1 MMRFLVG
8 RVLQTVLSML
18 VVISIVFVLTR
29 LSGNPIHL
37 LLDVN
42 ATERD
47 QEILTRYLGLDQPLP
62 VQYAIYVKNLAR
74 GDLGQSIL
82 SRRPVAEHIWER
94 LPATVELGFVAMFL
108 SVLIGVPLGVYS
120 AVRRG
125 GIMDGAARV
134 FAVLGQSMPT
144 FWLGLMLILFFGVV
158 LGVLP
163 AGGRGGLLHLILP
176 AFTLGYFTSA
186 AILRLTRSAMLE
198 VLGSDY
204 IKFARL
210 KGLHEQVVL
219 WKHGLKNALL
229 PVVTFAVMLFVQF
242 LGGAVVTETVFAW
255 PGLGRLILE
264 SITTRDYPIVQAGVL
279 VLSALY
285 LTGNLFVDVLYSYLN
300 PLLQHPR
307 GARLRRALSALPRSA
322 EPHRRRHHPEADSP
336 GVDGARRRKPPA
348 RDRSLRTR
356 RAQPGRPRQPH
367 LADRVPRGDRR
378 GGHARHGPRP
388 DLRLPRRRRRQRADA
403 ADRHR
408 AVAPDGLDRGRAGG
422 GLRAELSQ
430 RHPGHCALALAA
442 LRAPDP
448 WRDSGDQGAGLR
460 RARDRGRTLERL
472 DHPAAHL
479 PQRGADLAGH
489 LHPAGGL
496 RDPPGGHVELSR
508 RRCPAPESCLGP
520 DDRRWPRVPGDG
532 LVDLVLSGDRNA
544 LDGSGRQPDGRLAAR
559 LSRSKAQAGGRAR
572 GRAGRAGTRAG
583 GARRRASGGARRRG
597 SCRRR
602 VASPDLEA
610 TQTLRILG
618 GNGMK

>member
-1 MMRFLVG
+1 MVRFLVG

-158 LGVLP
+158 LGLLP
-163 AGGRGGLLHLILP
+163 AGGRGGLEHLILP

-285 LTGNLFVDVLYSYLN
+285 LVGNLFVDVLYSYLN
-300 PLLQHPR
+300 PR
-307 GARLRRALSALPRSA
+307 IR
-322 EPHRRRHHPEADSP
+322 
-336 GVDGARRRKPPA
+336 
-348 RDRSLRTR
+348 
-356 RAQPGRPRQPH
+356 
-367 LADRVPRGDRR
+367 
-378 GGHARHGPRP
+378 HAR
-388 DLRLPRRRRRQRADA
+388 A
-403 ADRHR
+403 
-408 AVAPDGLDRGRAGG
+408 
-422 GLRAELSQ
+422 
-430 RHPGHCALALAA
+430 
-442 LRAPDP
+442 
-448 WRDSGDQGAGLR
+448 
-460 RARDRGRTLERL
+460 
-472 DHPAAHL
+472 
-479 PQRGADLAGH
+479 
-489 LHPAGGL
+489 
-496 RDPPGGHVELSR
+496 
-508 RRCPAPESCLGP
+508 
-520 DDRRWPRVPGDG
+520 
-532 LVDLVLSGDRNA
+532 
-544 LDGSGRQPDGRLAAR
+544 
-559 LSRSKAQAGGRAR
+559 
-572 GRAGRAGTRAG
+572 
-583 GARRRASGGARRRG
+583 
-597 SCRRR
+597 
-602 VASPDLEA
+602 
-610 TQTLRILG
+610 
-618 GNGMK
+618 